1 MKKRF
6 FIFSLIIYLSYPA
19 AAQRGDLVIK
29 AGDKGS
35 YLEHKV
41 VAKESF
47 FSIGRLYNVH
57 PKAIADFNK
66 VDMNKGLFIDQK
78 IKIPLTDTNFTQQG
92 NSGTPV
98 YYRVDDKDGLLK
110 ISKANHNVSLENLR
124 YWNNLSS
131 DEIKKGQKLIVGF
144 LLSKEMVSIT
154 ISKNKEEKIVM
165 KPESKESADLEK
177 STEIKVDEK
186 KPVVKEEEKKPEL
199 KDEIKK
205 PEFAAVKEPVKTLAG
220 DPGYFKPH
228 FESQVKKFPVSKE
241 QTVTAGI
248 FKTASGWQDAKYYLL
263 IDAIQPGTI
272 IKVIN
277 PTNNNVIY
285 AKVLG
290 GMSGIRQNEGLNIRI
305 SNAGA
310 TALGV
315 TEQDKFI
322 VKIGY

>member
-1 MKKRF
+1 MKKLLLL
-6 FIFSLIIYLSYPA
+6 FSLFAWFTLPGV
-19 AAQRGDLVIK
+19 AQKGDLMVK
-29 AGDKGS
+29 NGDKGL

-47 FSIGRLYNVH
+47 FSVGRLYNVH
-57 PKAIADFNK
+57 PKAIADYNN

-98 YYRVDDKDGLLK
+98 YYRIDDKDGLLK
-110 ISKANHNVSLENLR
+110 ISKSNRNVSLDNLR
-124 YWNNLSS
+124 FWNNLSS

-154 ISKNKEEKIVM
+154 ISRNKDEKIVM
-165 KPESKESADLEK
+165 KPESKEAVNTEK
-177 STEIKVDEK
+177 PEIKAEEK
-186 KPVVKEEEKKPEL
+186 KSEVSIEEKKPEIKEEL
-199 KDEIKK
+199 KKT
-205 PEFAAVKEPVKTLAG
+205 EFAVVKEPVKPAAP
-220 DPGYFKPH
+220 DPGYFKSH
-228 FESQVKKFPVSKE
+228 FELQVRKFPVSKE
-241 QTVTAGI
+241 VTVTAGI

-263 IDAIQPGTI
+263 IDAVQPGTI
-272 IKVIN
+272 IRVIN

-290 GMSGIRQNEGLNIRI
+290 MMSGIRQNEGLIIRL
-305 SNAGA
+305 SNAAA

-322 VKIGY
+322 VKISY